1 MEYISHLPD
10 VQSVRGNMNVV
21 SVAMVT
27 LYMIGGSAKKV
38 AMVTAGEI
46 FNLCTH
52 STKQIQQ
59 YKLSALS
66 SVISILSC
74 EQFASKVSI
83 NNNILPYL
91 VVIYNSLYIME
102 YLRNKK

>member
-1 MEYISHLPD
+1 MSLHKVMEYISHLPD

-66 SVISILSC
+66 LVISILSC
-74 EQFASKVSI
+74 EQFTSKVSVLI
-83 NNNILPYL
+83 ITYYL
-91 VVIYNSLYIME
+91 IWLSFIIACT
-102 YLRNKK
+102 